1 MRYLILC
8 GLLAVI
14 PSNALAASFCLEP
27 SAPYCI
33 SSPFTFDDQ
42 FSFDQCKRSV
52 ERYLE
57 EVAEYQQ
64 CTVRAANAE
73 VERARIAANE
83 TIEEFNCRA
92 QGNTFC

>member
-1 MRYLILC
+1 MFC
-8 GLLAVI
+8 VLLAAA
-14 PSNALAASFCLEP
+14 PSDALAVSFCLEP
-27 SAPYCI
+27 SEPYCI

-42 FSFDQCKRSV
+42 FSFDQCKRAV

-64 CTVRAANAE
+64 CTVREANAE
-73 VERARIAANE
+73 VERARTAANE
-83 TIEEFNCRA
+83 TIKEFNCRA